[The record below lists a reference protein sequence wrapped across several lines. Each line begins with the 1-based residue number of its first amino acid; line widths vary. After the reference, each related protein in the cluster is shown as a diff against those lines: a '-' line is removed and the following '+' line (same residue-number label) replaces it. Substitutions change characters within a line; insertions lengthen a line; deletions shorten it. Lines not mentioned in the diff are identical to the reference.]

1 MHQGEHDLQ
10 ETICEIA
17 LVYPEKYDFR
27 EKGKAGIAK
36 ELSEQILVFSGFSV
50 DKSLE
55 MLNEYRYQM
64 QSFEK
69 QAESIIHFLFRI
81 PKEVMLD
88 WTQSEFLEYV
98 AKSEWVMNYVLGRE
112 MKFITPGEEETENG
126 NENEVEETP
135 SLDVIA
141 EEIRKEGYDPMIVL
155 QQEWKKPRDQGY
167 VPYPMILG
175 ASPFKDEEVIE
186 RVREQIQR
194 LSNG

>member
-50 DKSLE
+50 DKSME

-69 QAESIIHFLFRI
+69 QAESLIHFLFRI
-81 PKEVMLD
+81 PKEVMMD

-112 MKFITPGEEETENG
+112 MKFVTPNEEGEES
-126 NENEVEETP
+126 ENEIEEAP
-135 SLDVIA
+135 SLDVMA
-141 EEIRKEGYDPMIVL
+141 EEIRKDGYDPMIVL

-175 ASPFKDEEVIE
+175 TSPFNDEEVVK

-194 LSNG
+194 LSHG